1 LSDPAAVTGPT
12 STNGTY
18 HGAALQRDRARRT
31 RLLIG
36 AGLVLGLIGGV
47 QVVLINADMTR
58 LEQSGPARLALAGNT
73 LAHFMPSLLENFQR
87 AQQPANTVTFV
98 TGDDPRHSPAF
109 INDKIA
115 LERWT
120 AFTGLALSVLFIGL
134 QSKIPDSTAR
144 VGSPT
149 GTDLSR
155 ILILVALAYGALSIF
170 ESG

>member
-1 LSDPAAVTGPT
+1 MKGPT

-18 HGAALQRDRARRT
+18 HAQVVQRERSRRT

-36 AGLVLGLIGGV
+36 IGALLSVIGIV
-47 QVVLINADMTR
+47 QVLLINADMTR
-58 LEQSGPARLALAGNT
+58 IEQAGPQRFSLAGDT

-87 AQQPANTVTFV
+87 AQAPPNTVTLI
-98 TGDDPRHSPAF
+98 TADDPRHSPAF
-109 INDKIA
+109 INDKRA

-120 AFTGLALSVLFIGL
+120 AFSGIALAVLFIGL
-134 QSKIPDSTAR
+134 QERIPQSTAHER
-144 VGSPT
+144 SPT

-155 ILILVALAYGALSIF
+155 MLILIALTYWALSIF